1 MSIDWFTFGAQVLN
15 FVVLVWLLKRF
26 LYRPILGAIAAREK
40 RIAAELENATAA
52 EAEARQERNKFE
64 RNNSDFEEQRAAL
77 LDQARAEAKAE
88 YERLVEEAREAT
100 DELTRKRLAALESS
114 VANLG
119 DGIRRRIQQEVF
131 AISRKVLTE
140 LASQSLEERMTSSLL
155 ARLQALDAGARQEL
169 RSTIETDRHA
179 SLRSAFA
186 LSSSQSDAIKRTL
199 GDIAGV
205 DIELHC
211 EILPDLV
218 SGIEIVANG
227 QKLAWS
233 ISDYLASLEKSLAEL
248 AATDNVPR
256 HQTMADSGPGQ
267 RAS

>member
-1 MSIDWFTFGAQVLN
+1 MSIDGFTFGAQLLN

-40 RIAAELENATAA
+40 RIAEELENATAA

-77 LDQARAEAKAE
+77 VDQARAEAKAE
-88 YERLVEEAREAT
+88 YERLVEEARAAT
-100 DELTRKRLAALESS
+100 DELSRKRLAALESS

-140 LASQSLEERMTSSLL
+140 LASQNLEERMISSLL

-169 RSTIETDRHA
+169 RSTIETDRQA

-186 LSSSQSDAIKRTL
+186 LSSPQSDAIKRTL
-199 GDIAGV
+199 SDIAGV

-248 AATDNVPR
+248 ATTDNVPR